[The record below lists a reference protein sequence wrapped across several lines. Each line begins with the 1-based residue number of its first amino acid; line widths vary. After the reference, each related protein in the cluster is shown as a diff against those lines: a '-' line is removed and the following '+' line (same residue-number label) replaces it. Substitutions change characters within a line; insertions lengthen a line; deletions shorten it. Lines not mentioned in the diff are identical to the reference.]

1 MEKDSP
7 FNEIVYLKLS
17 PEAQDK
23 VYLLYNIAS
32 ILQHNNIPPITPREF
47 DELYDKQLIELEEV
61 RGIIISK
68 VLNMP

>member
-7 FNEIVYLKLS
+7 FSEITYLTLS

-32 ILQHNNIPPITPREF
+32 ILHHNNIAPITPREF

-61 RGIIISK
+61 RGIIISN